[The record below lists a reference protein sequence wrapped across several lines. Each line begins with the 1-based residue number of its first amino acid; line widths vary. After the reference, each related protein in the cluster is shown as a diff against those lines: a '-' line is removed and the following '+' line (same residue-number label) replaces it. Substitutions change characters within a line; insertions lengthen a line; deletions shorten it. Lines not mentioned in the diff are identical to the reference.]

1 MSAVII
7 LLSKSNFYL
16 SKNIFILFI
25 FHENQ
30 LNFMN
35 FILKIFAKN
44 NNAIFNEKIT
54 FIIKKYFWQN
64 YYIKL

>member
-30 LNFMN
+30 
-35 FILKIFAKN
+35 IL
-44 NNAIFNEKIT
+44 
-54 FIIKKYFWQN
+54 
-64 YYIKL
+64 

>member
-30 LNFMN
+30 FN
-35 FILKIFAKN
+35 FIKFFLKNFRLK
-44 NNAIFNEKIT
+44 
-54 FIIKKYFWQN
+54 
-64 YYIKL
+64 

>member
-16 SKNIFILFI
+16 SNNIFILFI

-30 LNFMN
+30 
-35 FILKIFAKN
+35 ILWIFEISLKMMS
-44 NNAIFNEKIT
+44 AIFS
-54 FIIKKYFWQN
+54 
-64 YYIKL
+64 